1 MWDRPV
7 GKTLPGQQQ
16 QQQQQQQQETQTKGS
31 CAAAGGVS
39 EASASAAAGAAQP
52 AAGTSS
58 SSSSSIPRSVTVL
71 WYPEDYPP
79 VTNHRELVQML
90 EELTEPYGFTVCLP
104 CPYTCFQSAACCE
117 TLPASGAARQ

>member
-1 MWDRPV
+1 M
-7 GKTLPGQQQ
+7 GKTLPGQ

-31 CAAAGGVS
+31 CAAAGGIS

-52 AAGTSS
+52 AAGTSSS

-90 EELTEPYGFTVCLP
+90 EELTEPYGFTVSLP

-117 TLPASGAARQ
+117 ILPASSAARQ